1 MNISPWLLLLA
12 IAPFPA
18 YSAASSSNSA
28 VAVIRQQ
35 PCWKC
40 HGEAKV
46 SQLDLRSLDRN
57 KATEERRQTR
67 SDWRLVVSY
76 SDGGLESGTAPMPLL
91 PPGRPIAEVYATILD
106 DGAVLINT
114 ESKLCYRLDRWATFI
129 WLRLSE
135 GTPLADI
142 AREVAGTREDL
153 ATTVIV
159 VESLHGKF
167 VQAGL
172 LRTGDPEPK
181 CEP

>member
-1 MNISPWLLLLA
+1 MNISTWLLLLA
-12 IAPFPA
+12 ISPFPA
-18 YSAASSSNSA
+18 NSAQSSSNSA
-28 VAVIRQQ
+28 VAVIRQR
-35 PCWKC
+35 CWEY

-46 SQLDLRSLDRN
+46 SPLDLRFLERH

-67 SDWRLVVSY
+67 SDRMLVVSC
-76 SDGGLESGTAPMPLL
+76 SDGGLESGTAPMPLS
-91 PPGRPIAEVYATILD
+91 PPGRPIAEVHTTILD

-129 WLRLSE
+129 WLRLSK
-135 GTPLADI
+135 GTPLAEI
-142 AREVAGTREDL
+142 AHEIAGSHGDL
-153 ATTVIV
+153 ATTVSV

>member
-12 IAPFPA
+12 ITPFPA
-18 YSAASSSNSA
+18 SSAASSSNSA
-28 VAVIRQQ
+28 VVVIKKH
-35 PCWKC
+35 CWRSR
-40 HGEAKV
+40 GETKV
-46 SQLDLRSLDRN
+46 SQLDFCSLERN
-57 KATEERRQTR
+57 KATEERRHTR

-91 PPGRPIAEVYATILD
+91 PPGRPIAEVHATILD

-142 AREVAGTREDL
+142 ARELAGSRGDL
-153 ATTVIV
+153 ATTVGV

-172 LRTGDPEPK
+172 LRTGEPAPN